1 MESARKDIWFTWNAP
16 RSTVAPAGI
25 FFDETLRDGL
35 QAANIPIPTLEQKL
49 RIVEHMARCG
59 IRCADLGFPGSSA
72 HARHECTEL
81 ARHIVASGHPIVPGY
96 AGRTHPA
103 DIAAISAVAQDAG
116 TAVDA
121 YLFIGVSPIR
131 QYVEDWS
138 LARILGNIRDS
149 AAACARDGIEFVLV
163 LEDTVRCTPD
173 VLRQVY
179 DTAVDV
185 GVRRVT
191 LCDTVGA
198 ATPDGTRAL
207 IRFSAA
213 HFAGRGHPVGLEWH
227 GHNDRGLALAN
238 SLTALE
244 AGCVRVHGTILG
256 VGERAGNASL
266 DQLLLNS
273 HLYAHG
279 THDLMA
285 VREYCEYAAGVLD
298 VDVPE
303 NYPAMGRDVFKTS
316 AGVHATAILKAHEK
330 GDAAVKDSVY
340 SAVPASLLG
349 RQQEVL
355 IDSSSGANNVRY
367 WLTTN
372 GFAHDTEVIRKVLE
386 TAKADRN
393 PLDDERIRS
402 IIAGVN

>member
-1 MESARKDIWFTWNAP
+1 
-16 RSTVAPAGI
+16 
-25 FFDETLRDGL
+25 
-35 QAANIPIPTLEQKL
+35 
-49 RIVEHMARCG
+49 
-59 IRCADLGFPGSSA
+59 
-72 HARHECTEL
+72 
-81 ARHIVASGHPIVPGY
+81 
-96 AGRTHPA
+96 
-103 DIAAISAVAQDAG
+103 
-116 TAVDA
+116 
-121 YLFIGVSPIR
+121 
-131 QYVEDWS
+131 
-138 LARILGNIRDS
+138 
-149 AAACARDGIEFVLV
+149 
-163 LEDTVRCTPD
+163 
-173 VLRQVY
+173 
-179 DTAVDV
+179 
-185 GVRRVT
+185 
-191 LCDTVGA
+191 
-198 ATPDGTRAL
+198 
-207 IRFSAA
+207 
-213 HFAGRGHPVGLEWH
+213 
-227 GHNDRGLALAN
+227 
-238 SLTALE
+238 
-244 AGCVRVHGTILG
+244 
-256 VGERAGNASL
+256 
-266 DQLLLNS
+266 
-273 HLYAHG
+273 
-279 THDLMA
+279 